1 VLAHALRDAL
11 VGQGHHT
18 EIVAIPFQWH
28 PPEQLVR
35 SMLVWRM
42 LDLTSY
48 NGRAVDMVVGLKF
61 PAYLV
66 PHPNKVVWLLHQH
79 KQAYRLSGTQYS
91 DLGRTEESRRVR
103 DMVVEADTGLIPE
116 AKRIFAI
123 SRTVAE
129 RLQRFN
135 GIAAEPLYPPVAN
148 ARVLRC
154 SGYGNYI
161 FYPSRLDHQKRQ
173 ELLVRAMAL
182 VKTEVRCFLA
192 GTGPDQER
200 LQGLISQLRVE
211 SRVKLLGYLTEQ
223 ELADWYSDALA
234 VYFGPFEEDYGYVTL
249 EAGLSRKAVLTLND
263 SAGPLEFVKD
273 QINGFVLPP
282 EPDAIAQ
289 KIDLLF
295 ENRRL
300 AEAIGVRAYELLAEM
315 DLTWNKVVRKLL
327 S

>member
-1 VLAHALRDAL
+1 VLVHALRDAL
-11 VGQGHHT
+11 IGQGHHT

-61 PAYLV
+61 PADLV

-79 KQAYRLSGTQYS
+79 KQAYQRSGTQYS
-91 DLGRTEESRRVR
+91 DLDRTEESRRVR

-135 GIAAEPLYPPVAN
+135 SIAAEPLYPPVAN
-148 ARVLRC
+148 AGVLRC
-154 SGYGNYI
+154 GGYGNYI

-192 GTGPDQER
+192 GTGPDHER

-211 SRVKLLGYLTEQ
+211 GRVKLLGYLTEQ
-223 ELADWYSDALA
+223 EL
-234 VYFGPFEEDYGYVTL
+234 E
-249 EAGLSRKAVLTLND
+249 
-263 SAGPLEFVKD
+263 
-273 QINGFVLPP
+273 
-282 EPDAIAQ
+282 
-289 KIDLLF
+289 
-295 ENRRL
+295 
-300 AEAIGVRAYELLAEM
+300 IGRAH
-315 DLTWNKVVRKLL
+315 V
-327 S
+327 